1 MKMKSILISL
11 ILFLILS
18 CDDEVLP
25 SGGGKARIIVNCNVP
40 ISGENFYVNSIFG
53 TLYSNGSTDLASV
66 TKGQTV
72 QVNIQNISQVCK
84 SIELKFELNGNIV
97 ETRNLNMGGLTV
109 SSCPDGYYK
118 SLNFIVP

>member
-1 MKMKSILISL
+1 M
-11 ILFLILS
+11 LFVMFS

-53 TLYSNGSTDLASV
+53 TLYSNGATDLASV

-97 ETRNLNMGGLTV
+97 ETRNVNMGGLTV